1 MSTAILPVLADT
13 QPDDGVFD
21 LDVRIELDDTHSA
34 EAAFTS
40 IACSFTCWSTFPTQC
55 GC

>member
-1 MSTAILPVLADT
+1 MSTATLPVLADT
-13 QPDDGVFD
+13 QLDDLFD
-21 LDVRIELDDTHSA
+21 LDVRIELDDAHSA

-40 IACSFTCWSTFPTQC
+40 VTCSFTCWSTFPTQC

>member
-1 MSTAILPVLADT
+1 MSTATLPVLADT
-13 QPDDGVFD
+13 QLDDLFD

-40 IACSFTCWSTFPTQC
+40 ITCSSCWPTAC
-55 GC
+55 

>member
-1 MSTAILPVLADT
+1 MSTATLPAPADM
-13 QPDDGVFD
+13 QLEDLFD
-21 LDVRIELDDTHSA
+21 LDVRIELDEADSV

-40 IACSFTCWSTFPTQC
+40 VTCSFTCWSTFPTQC